1 MDDANVSSASSLT
14 PNFSS
19 AGLGLALAAS
29 ETGGDDQS
37 GVIGSFMFL
46 RTGQSDQD
54 AIMENFAL
62 DATHKG
68 GLTISHYLDCSP
80 NVVTLFKEVNKLV
93 LVVTIGLVS
102 VSLLRTFRPS
112 TSRASS

>member
-1 MDDANVSSASSLT
+1 M
-14 PNFSS
+14 
-19 AGLGLALAAS
+19 
-29 ETGGDDQS
+29 
-37 GVIGSFMFL
+37 GSFLFA
-46 RTGQSDQD
+46 RTGQRDQV
-54 AIMENFAL
+54 ATMENFAL

-80 NVVTLFKEVNKLV
+80 NVVSIFKEVNKLV

-112 TSRASS
+112 ASRAS

>member
-1 MDDANVSSASSLT
+1 VLCESVVCIFFDAELFVC
-14 PNFSS
+14 
-19 AGLGLALAAS
+19 GCRLGAAAS
-29 ETGGDDQS
+29 ETGDDDQS
-37 GVIGSFMFL
+37 GVIGSFMFA

-54 AIMENFAL
+54 ATMENFAL

-80 NVVTLFKEVNKLV
+80 NVVSVFKEVNKLV